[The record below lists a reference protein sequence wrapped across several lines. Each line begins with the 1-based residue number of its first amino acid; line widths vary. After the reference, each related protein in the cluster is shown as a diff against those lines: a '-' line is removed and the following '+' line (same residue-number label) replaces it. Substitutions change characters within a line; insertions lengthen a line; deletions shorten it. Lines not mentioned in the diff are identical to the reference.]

1 MAQNFFFMCD
11 GETFCLSY
19 DVRVLNRSI
28 ISNNIIV
35 VVVQALFL
43 SNTVL
48 YCCCISSLR
57 VETSSENMKGFSF
70 KVNW

>member
-1 MAQNFFFMCD
+1 MAQNFFMCD

>member
-1 MAQNFFFMCD
+1 MCD

-48 YCCCISSLR
+48 HCCCISSLR